1 MTEDTFQYTDERFA
15 DLQLLR
21 YKVTGFEHLS
31 LKQKL
36 NLWFLKKKK

>member
-1 MTEDTFQYTDERFA
+1 MTEGAFQYTDERFA

-31 LKQKL
+31 LKQK
-36 NLWFLKKKK
+36 FLIYQFW